1 MIALA
6 LVAGLAG
13 LVYGFS
19 GFGSA
24 LIAVPLYAALAGP
37 ETAVGLMAVTALAS
51 VVSVLPQAIRQADRR
66 AALTILV
73 PSLLCL
79 PLGARVLTLA
89 DPVAIRWA
97 MSLTVLGTLAALMA
111 GLRYRGRAG
120 PPAWIGVGALS
131 GLMGGATGLAG
142 PALVLFQLAGP
153 DGAAR
158 MRANAILV
166 LTPSSLALV
175 PVLWWQGAIGPGEIG
190 TGLLLAPI
198 YGLTSWLGQRLFGE
212 GREAIYRRVAYGI
225 IAAAGLAGLPLFG

>member
-1 MIALA
+1 MAALA
-6 LVAGLAG
+6 AVAALAG

-37 ETAVGLMAVTALAS
+37 QAAVGLMAVTALAS
-51 VVSVLPQAIRQADRR
+51 VVSVLPQAIGQADRR

-73 PSLLCL
+73 PALLCL

-89 DPVAIRWA
+89 DPATIRWA
-97 MSLTVLGTLAALMA
+97 MSLTVLGTLAMLMA

-120 PPAWIGVGALS
+120 PLAWIGIGALS

-153 DGAAR
+153 ERAAR
-158 MRANAILV
+158 IRANAILV

-175 PVLWWQGAIGPGEIG
+175 PVLWWQGAIGREEIVA
-190 TGLLLAPI
+190 GLLLAPV
-198 YGLTSWLGQRLFGE
+198 YGVASWLGQRLFDA
-212 GREAIYRRVAYGI
+212 GRESVYRRVAYVI
-225 IAAAGLAGLPLFG
+225 IAAAGIAGLPVFG